1 MIERAFAATA
11 RKRLLRAGRAL
22 LRLRNQ
28 GPAPAQLGGL
38 SEDERD
44 ELAEIHAALE
54 RIERGIYGRCDV
66 CFADITLD
74 RLDGNPV
81 ERMCSA
87 CAHPVSTDLE
97 APTFPTA
104 QAE

>member
-1 MIERAFAATA
+1 MIERAFAAAA

-22 LRLRNQ
+22 LRLGNH

-54 RIERGIYGRCDV
+54 RIERGIYGRCEA

-74 RLDGNPV
+74 RLEGNLV
-81 ERMCSA
+81 ERVCSA
-87 CAHPVSTDLE
+87 CAHPVSTDLD
-97 APTFPTA
+97 APAFPTA
-104 QAE
+104 PAE